1 MRLPGDTGAPDVSTD
16 PRPHSDLG
24 SLQRRALALL
34 AVVTAIGSTGLAAG
48 GTAGALL
55 GAQMTGTEAMAGL
68 PLGLLVVGSAAA
80 AIVVSRLTSFM
91 GWGRSL
97 ALGYVLGLLGATL
110 VVAAT
115 AVGNFVAL
123 LLGSTIL
130 GAGNVAVFLARYA
143 AAEVGGEA
151 TRGRAL
157 GTVFFAAAVGSIL
170 GPNLLGSSGEVAAV
184 IGLPRLAGLYLVAI
198 LCFATAALLLAAAS
212 YPGVPYL
219 GKSAALRTVGK
230 RSRMTKGP
238 IASDLKLPAARTGLL
253 ILAATNMVMVAV
265 MAIAPVHLAI
275 HEYNLGL
282 VGTVVG
288 IHVGC
293 MFVPSPISGWIAD
306 SLGPTPVAEAGF
318 FFLATA
324 GVAGAFLDTGS
335 AVWMAVMLM
344 LLGVG
349 WNFGVVGGSTMLAGS
364 IPAPLRPHAEGL
376 GEVAMGLAAGAGAP
390 IAGIVVALGGFTAL
404 SLVGVAVAAAA
415 AILTLAFIR
424 WAA

>member
-1 MRLPGDTGAPDVSTD
+1 
-16 PRPHSDLG
+16 
-24 SLQRRALALL
+24 
-34 AVVTAIGSTGLAAG
+34 
-48 GTAGALL
+48 
-55 GAQMTGTEAMAGL
+55 
-68 PLGLLVVGSAAA
+68 VVG
-80 AIVVSRLTSFM
+80 
-91 GWGRSL
+91 
-97 ALGYVLGLLGATL
+97 AT
-110 VVAAT
+110 T
-115 AVGNFVAL
+115 GGSFVAL
-123 LLGSTIL
+123 LLGSSML

-143 AAEVGGEA
+143 AAELGGEA
-151 TRGRAL
+151 TRERAL

-170 GPNLLGSSGEVAAV
+170 GPSLLGPSGEVAAV

-198 LCFATAALLLAAAS
+198 LCFATAALLIAAAS
-212 YPGVPYL
+212 YSGVLYF
-219 GKSAALRTVGK
+219 GNSAALRTVGK

-293 MFVPSPISGWIAD
+293 LFVPSPISGWIAD
-306 SLGPTPVAEAGF
+306 RLGPTPVAEAGF

-324 GVAGAFLDTGS
+324 SVAGAFLDT
-335 AVWMAVMLM
+335 
-344 LLGVG
+344 
-349 WNFGVVGGSTMLAGS
+349 GVVGGSTMLAGS

-415 AILTLAFIR
+415 AILALAFIP
-424 WAA
+424 WAT

>member
-1 MRLPGDTGAPDVSTD
+1 
-16 PRPHSDLG
+16 
-24 SLQRRALALL
+24 
-34 AVVTAIGSTGLAAG
+34 
-48 GTAGALL
+48 
-55 GAQMTGTEAMAGL
+55 MAGL
-68 PLGLLVVGSAAA
+68 PLGLLVVGSATA
-80 AIVVSRLTSFM
+80 AILVSRTTSFID
-91 GWGRSL
+91 WGRSL

-110 VVAAT
+110 VVGAT
-115 AVGNFVAL
+115 TVGNFVAL

-157 GTVFFAAAVGSIL
+157 GTVFFAAIGSIL
-170 GPNLLGSSGEVAAV
+170 SPNLLGPSGEMASA
-184 IGLPRLAGLYLVAI
+184 IGLPRLAGLYLIAMV
-198 LCFATAALLLAAAS
+198 CFAAAALLLAAAS
-212 YPGVPYL
+212 YSGVPYF
-219 GKSAALRTVGK
+219 GNSAALRTVEK
-230 RSRMTKGP
+230 RSRMTKGG
-238 IASDLKLPAARTGLL
+238 IASDLKAPAARMGLL

-265 MAIAPVHLAI
+265 MAIAPVHLAV
-275 HEYNLGL
+275 HGYNLGL

-306 SLGPTPVAEAGF
+306 RLGPAPVAEAGF
-318 FFLATA
+318 FLLAAA
-324 GVAGAFLDTGS
+324 GVAGAFLDKGS
-335 AVWMAVMLM
+335 AVWMTVMLM

-364 IPAPLRPHAEGL
+364 IPGPMRPQAEGL

-390 IAGIVVALGGFTAL
+390 VAGTVAAFGGFTAL

-415 AILTLAFIR
+415 AILTLTFIR